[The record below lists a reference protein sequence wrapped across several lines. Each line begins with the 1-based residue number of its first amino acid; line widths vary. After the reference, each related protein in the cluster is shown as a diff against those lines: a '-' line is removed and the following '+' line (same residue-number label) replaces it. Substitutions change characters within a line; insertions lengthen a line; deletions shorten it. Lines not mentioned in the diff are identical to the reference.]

1 MRINSVAMKLGFI
14 PSVMS
19 LQHFAKRRFNGGSLE
34 KLYNG
39 VKERTKKARGSCDL
53 GGRRPLA
60 LRQLRNILGGILFL
74 CLKAKIRLFIV
85 FVNIFIKIILKNQI

>member
-14 PSVMS
+14 PCVMS
-19 LQHFAKRRFNGGSLE
+19 LQHFAKYRFNGGSLE

-60 LRQLRNILGGILFL
+60 LRQLRIILGGIFV

-85 FVNIFIKIILKNQI
+85 FVNILSKLF